1 MKLKAGSKDDFMIIC
16 SIDHNVNIGNYTFC
30 QETIYCGLPRSIL
43 DLLLLTLFYN
53 DFLYHVPNSKVTM
66 YADDTVIYVG
76 DKDVNRI
83 EQCLSKDLCNISDYH
98 SKNKLI
104 INLEKSKTKIILF
117 TSVKRLK
124 THCKLLQVAYQGHAI
139 NLVTE

>member
-1 MKLKAGSKDDFMIIC
+1 
-16 SIDHNVNIGNYTFC
+16 
-30 QETIYCGLPRSIL
+30 
-43 DLLLLTLFYN
+43 
-53 DFLYHVPNSKVTM
+53 M

-83 EQCLSKDLCNISDYH
+83 EQCLNKDLCNISDYH

-124 THCKLLQVAYQGHAI
+124 KHCKLLQVAYQGHAI